1 MTIFDA
7 IRYPISDP
15 PTEEEIANLPPEL
28 FHRWA
33 TVVFF
38 PVDRI
43 PTTVARWY
51 RNLLFYQTS
60 SYDIRLLQRMIA
72 EYNPNE

>member
-1 MTIFDA
+1 MTIFDT

-33 TVVFF
+33 STVFF
-38 PVDRI
+38 PVDRT

-51 RNLLFYQTS
+51 KNEHYWNTIND
-60 SYDIRLLQRMIA
+60 DIRLLREMIA
-72 EYNPNE
+72 KRK